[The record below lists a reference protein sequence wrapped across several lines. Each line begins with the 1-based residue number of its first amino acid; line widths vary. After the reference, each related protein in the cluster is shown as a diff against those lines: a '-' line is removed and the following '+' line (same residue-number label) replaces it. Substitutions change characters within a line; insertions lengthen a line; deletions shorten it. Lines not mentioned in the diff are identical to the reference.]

1 MSLFCNKKEVSLLI
15 RLVSIKAVSEIFSF
29 KLIRLDKVAVSA
41 RCNNKLVSV
50 IFNLASNAVCVKVE
64 IGLFKSEVL
73 SALDNPTMDFEIPT
87 TVPVN
92 VGDSIGAF
100 KSIRSDKLIVSRFC
114 NNATV
119 SDIFS
124 LVPAL

>member
-1 MSLFCNKKEVSLLI
+1 M
-15 RLVSIKAVSEIFSF
+15 
-29 KLIRLDKVAVSA
+29 IRLDKVIVSLL
-41 RCNNKLVSV
+41 CNKRVVSEILNLV
-50 IFNLASNAVCVKVE
+50 FNAVWAAVE
-64 IGLFKSEVL
+64 TGLFTSEVL
-73 SALDNPTMDFEIPT
+73 SASDNPTIVFEIPA

-100 KSIRSDKLIVSRFC
+100 KSIRSDNVMVSLLC

-119 SDIFS
+119 SEIFS